1 MDSDQNINISMK
13 TNYKI
18 SRLWPQE
25 KDISRI
31 KGHMSKKDL
40 EKNLLAFSFCAPHIW
55 NKLPENQ
62 RSESETCSISKV
74 L

>member
-13 TNYKI
+13 TTTKLVDYDHKKRI
-18 SRLWPQE
+18 YQE
-25 KDISRI
+25 LKE
-31 KGHMSKKDL
+31 KDL